1 MPPSAYLEGQ
11 VYPSVQT
18 GGSPSFLSQ
27 WLVRV
32 CVSVSLSLSLVKSPG
47 LPDRDIRLEA
57 VSC

>member
-32 CVSVSLSLSLVKSPG
+32 CVCVSVASEEP
-47 LPDRDIRLEA
+47 RIA
-57 VSC
+57 